1 MTKSHEPVTAV
12 ESGCFWFCAGE
23 DWDPIT
29 GRLKTGKKKK
39 NNNHKGDY
47 QIVKTNSAQ
56 VDTDSDTDMK
66 YCDELASS
74 EGQWNYKITTFQS
87 IW

>member
-1 MTKSHEPVTAV
+1 
-12 ESGCFWFCAGE
+12 
-23 DWDPIT
+23 
-29 GRLKTGKKKK
+29 LQKKKN

-47 QIVKTNSAQ
+47 QIVKTNSAE

-74 EGQWNYKITTFQS
+74 EGQWNYKFTTFQS